1 MNDGVKKMPVMELG
15 RCVVKSQGREA
26 GRKAVIV
33 DILDRNFVLITGP
46 QTISGI
52 KRKRANIKH
61 LEPLEQKV
69 TIPRGAGDEEVET
82 ALEQEGLIEDFKT
95 PVKI

>member
-1 MNDGVKKMPVMELG
+1 MTALESG
-15 RCVVKSQGREA
+15 RCVVKLQGRET

-46 QTISGI
+46 KNITGI

-61 LEPLEQKV
+61 LEPLKEK
-69 TIPRGAGDEEVET
+69 ISISRGATDEEVE
-82 ALEQEGLIEDFKT
+82 AELKKAGLLEDFKI

>member
-1 MNDGVKKMPVMELG
+1 MPVMELG

-26 GRKAVIV
+26 GQKAVIV

-46 QTISGI
+46 KNVTGI

-61 LEPLEQKV
+61 IEPLEHKI
-69 TIPRGAGDEEVET
+69 TLARGAADEEVEA
-82 ALEQEGLIEDFKT
+82 ALQKEGLLEDFKLS
-95 PVKI
+95 VKI